1 MNCEEAIAAFKS
13 EVENLRKNLQLK
25 NQYNEGLRKQIIEVR
40 KNIRSIT
47 GNVSSMGEI
56 KKNPADLVHQNIVQ
70 VVKKYDEEISPKVG
84 QLREMKTK
92 RVNQFITKLNMT
104 VETFNQM
111 VAYTITF
118 DKFME
123 KRKNENSNNEMVTK
137 KSM

>member
-118 DKFME
+118 DKFMINIE
-123 KRKNENSNNEMVTK
+123 ILFSICFFNF
-137 KSM
+137 